1 MTRRDLPF
9 LRSAAALI
17 CATVLL
23 TGCATAK
30 PEPSPSANPLVDPKA
45 VETALDQA
53 DQALAKGDLATA
65 RKGYR
70 RILAVAP
77 GTAGA
82 QLGLGEVELVAGD
95 PREAL
100 QQFNAA
106 AAADPT
112 LRAGALQGQGLALI
126 KLGRPEAAMP
136 LLKEAVTIDTGLWRA
151 WNALGSLEDSQR
163 NWQAADEAYEHAL
176 AIRPDAATV
185 LNNMGV
191 SKLMRRDYVGAEKI
205 FARTLAVDPELEEAA
220 ANLRIAQAWQGRYED
235 AIQGATAET
244 LPQRL
249 NDVGYVAMLRG
260 DLDVAQTLFLKA
272 ISASPT
278 YHKVAHRNLEQ
289 VERLRSG
296 GATAMPAVFE

>member
-1 MTRRDLPF
+1 MIGRDLH
-9 LRSAAALI
+9 LGRSAAALI
-17 CATVLL
+17 CATALL
-23 TGCATAK
+23 AGCATAT
-30 PEPSPSANPLVDPKA
+30 PEPSAGPAVDPKA
-45 VETALDQA
+45 VENAVNQA

-70 RILAVAP
+70 RVLAVAP

-95 PREAL
+95 PRQAL
-100 QQFNAA
+100 EQFNSVAVS
-106 AAADPT
+106 DPA

-126 KLGRPEAAMP
+126 KLGRPEASMP
-136 LLKEAVTIDTGLWRA
+136 LLKEAVTIDPGLWRA
-151 WNALGSLEDSQR
+151 WNALGTLEDSQR
-163 NWQAADEAYEHAL
+163 NWQAADEAYQHAL
-176 AIRPDAATV
+176 SIRPDAATV

-191 SKLMRRDYVGAEKI
+191 SQLMRRDYAGAEKV
-205 FARTLAVDPELEEAA
+205 FARALATDPQLEEAA

-235 AIQGATAET
+235 AIRGATAET

-260 DLDVAQTLFLKA
+260 DLDIAQTLFLKA

-278 YHKVAHRNLEQ
+278 YHKVAHQNLEQ

-296 GATAMPAVFE
+296 GPIATPAVYE

>member
-1 MTRRDLPF
+1 MTRRDLH
-9 LRSAAALI
+9 LGRSVAALI

-23 TGCATAK
+23 TGCATASQ
-30 PEPSPSANPLVDPKA
+30 PEPSAGPAVDPKA
-45 VETALDQA
+45 VETALNQA
-53 DQALAKGDLATA
+53 DQALAKGDLSTA

-70 RILAVAP
+70 RVLAVAP

-100 QQFNAA
+100 EKFNAA
-106 AAADPT
+106 AAAEPA

-126 KLGRPEAAMP
+126 KIGRPEAAMP
-136 LLKEAVTIDTGLWRA
+136 LLKEAVTIDPGLWRA
-151 WNALGSLEDSQR
+151 WNALGTLEDSQR
-163 NWQAADEAYEHAL
+163 NWQAADEAYQHAL
-176 AIRPDAATV
+176 SIRPDAATV

-191 SKLMRRDYVGAEKI
+191 SKLMRRDYAGAEKV
-205 FARTLAVDPELEEAA
+205 FAHALATDPQLEEAA

-235 AIQGATAET
+235 AIRGATAET
-244 LPQRL
+244 LPHRL

-260 DLDVAQTLFLKA
+260 DLDIAQTLFLKA

-278 YHKVAHRNLEQ
+278 YHKVAHQNLEQ
-289 VERLRSG
+289 VERLRSRG
-296 GATAMPAVFE
+296 TTPTPAAYQ